1 MTFEWPLALLTLLLV
16 PLAIAGYVLV
26 QRRRMKYAARFTNL
40 DLLANVVERSPGW
53 RRHLPAALALAA
65 LTALLIGLARP
76 QAVIAKPRERATV
89 VMAMDVSG
97 SMAANDVSPTRL
109 AAAQRAAKSF
119 LGQLPNGFQVGIVS
133 FATEAQVVTHATDD
147 EEIVSRAVDSLQPGG
162 GTAIG
167 DAIARSLEVGRQARR
182 SAARAGRKGRRPFS
196 ILLLSDGANQSGIS
210 PTEAA
215 AQAREARVPV
225 YTIALGT
232 PSGTVRQID
241 DFGQVRTIPVPPD
254 PDTLRQVA
262 ADTGGRFFNAPSE
275 DDLGEVYD
283 RLSSQVGFVEEKQD
297 ITYAFAAG
305 GAVLLLAGMALSA
318 LWFQRIP

>member
-1 MTFEWPLALLTLLLV
+1 
-16 PLAIAGYVLV
+16 
-26 QRRRMKYAARFTNL
+26 MKYAARFTNL

-76 QAVIAKPRERATV
+76 QAVVAKPRQRATV

-97 SMAANDVSPTRL
+97 SMAATDVSPTRL
-109 AAAQRAAKSF
+109 VAAQRAAKSF
-119 LGQLPNGFQVGIVS
+119 LEQLPDGFQTGVVS
-133 FATEAQVVTHATDD
+133 FSTEAQVVTAVTDD
-147 EEIVSRAVDSLQPGG
+147 ESIVARALDSLQAGG

-167 DAIARSLEVGRQARR
+167 DAIVRSLEVGRAARR
-182 SAARAGRKGRRPFS
+182 SASRAGAKQAPAVLDPAAVRRREPVGHLAGRRRGPGEGGGRAR
-196 ILLLSDGANQSGIS
+196 LHDRARHPVRDRRAGGRLRPGADDPG
-210 PTEAA
+210 AA
-215 AQAREARVPV
+215 R
-225 YTIALGT
+225 
-232 PSGTVRQID
+232 
-241 DFGQVRTIPVPPD
+241 

-275 DDLGEVYD
+275 DDLGQVYE
-283 RLSSQVGFVEEKQD
+283 RLSSQVGFVEEKED
-297 ITYAFAAG
+297 ITYAFVAG